1 MTAPTRGLGLV
12 HPAPRRASP
21 TARAMKRSSASAGS
35 EPSAS
40 ADCAP
45 TSDDRT
51 PPRAPSG
58 TLRPPSI
65 MPPFTKTPQD
75 RGAPALQ
82 RALKHEVPGPLSI
95 RAHAEDLLPSRLYC
109 RSRNFTESA
118 LRLADFTAG
127 RESHPALKMLCSCST
142 GRILR
147 PFFPIVNYSNYFK
160 WVKTQNPMATSS
172 PEPTRPAGS
181 ASRPAR
187 CGWRR
192 TGPNAPSA
200 RRRRR

>member
-1 MTAPTRGLGLV
+1 MCIR
-12 HPAPRRASP
+12 
-21 TARAMKRSSASAGS
+21 
-35 EPSAS
+35 
-40 ADCAP
+40 
-45 TSDDRT
+45 
-51 PPRAPSG
+51 
-58 TLRPPSI
+58 
-65 MPPFTKTPQD
+65 D

-147 PFFPIVNYSNYFK
+147 PFFPIVNYPNYFK
-160 WVKTQNPMATSS
+160 WVKAQNPMATSS

-181 ASRPAR
+181 ASRPAPVSYTHLDVYKR
-187 CGWRR
+187 QAVAQRWSRGLIIPWFSVRIRAALPKTDMRLSDISGGRICYTTLSFKRGELLCD
-192 TGPNAPSA
+192 
-200 RRRRR
+200 